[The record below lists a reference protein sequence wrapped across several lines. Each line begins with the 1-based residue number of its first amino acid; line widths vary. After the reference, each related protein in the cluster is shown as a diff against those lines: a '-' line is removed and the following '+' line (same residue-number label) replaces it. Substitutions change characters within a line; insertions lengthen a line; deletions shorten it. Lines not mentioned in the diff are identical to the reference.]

1 MFEANDYMSSSEKLV
16 AFLDGELPQE
26 DTTTLFY
33 ELAQNADLQDE
44 MRQFVHLR
52 NNLRNTQVVPQP
64 HLKNN
69 IMKNIGLKEGPLT
82 TFFDASSKTA
92 ALLIALF
99 YNRTSLSII
108 VVAML
113 SVGAIL
119 LLNNATDKYET
130 AKAPLQSQNLSVAVN
145 SGIPVS
151 ESLIADD
158 MNEQVESQSS
168 QDNDYVKSGAVSNV
182 KGKSNRRAIYSQ
194 TSNTG
199 KIADINTLTNDI
211 VKTNTNSDGVNNLVL
226 PTVFPSGINNFNIP
240 FGINSQS
247 PNRRRMVADNDLL
260 AGIMQNTTL
269 YINRMGARSYP
280 DFSLPGE
287 NNPLFNDLRIGIRY
301 KFADN
306 HSIGLAGGMEN
317 FLMTFDKEEADGII
331 YQYDQ
336 SWNGWWIGL
345 TYHYNFGELMNT
357 GLYPELNVL
366 AGSTPVGPLFRGGLG
381 MNYFITEDF
390 YLNFGFE
397 AGTMIFNQ
405 NQSSGNS
412 KWFSTEKLGYTIGVG
427 VGL

>member
-1 MFEANDYMSSSEKLV
+1 MFDANDYMSSSEKLV

-52 NNLRNTQVVPQP
+52 NNLRNTQVVPLP

-69 IMKNIGLKEGPLT
+69 ILKNIGLKEGPVT
-82 TFFDASSKTA
+82 TFLDASSKTA
-92 ALLIALF
+92 ALLVALF
-99 YNRTSLSII
+99 YNKTSLSII
-108 VVAML
+108 LVAML

-119 LLNNATDKYET
+119 ILNNATDNNDF
-130 AKAPLQSQNLSVAVN
+130 AKAPLQSQELSVAIN
-145 SGIPVS
+145 AGIPVT
-151 ESLIADD
+151 ESSIADD
-158 MNEQVESQSS
+158 MNKPVTSKMSKGNANTTSGVLSKMKSQSNGLAMNS
-168 QDNDYVKSGAVSNV
+168 
-182 KGKSNRRAIYSQ
+182 R
-194 TSNTG
+194 TSNAANSSG
-199 KIADINTLTNDI
+199 INTLTNDVI
-211 VKTNTNSDGVNNLVL
+211 NTNNTYDGGTNLVL

-240 FGINSQS
+240 FGVNIQS

-260 AGIMQNTTL
+260 AGIMQNTTI
-269 YINRMGARSYP
+269 YINRLDARSYP

-306 HSIGLAGGMEN
+306 HSIGLAGGLEN

-331 YQYDQ
+331 YRYDQ

-345 TYHYNFGELMNT
+345 TYHYNFGELLNT

-381 MNYFITEDF
+381 MNYYITEDF
-390 YLNFGFE
+390 YLNLGFE

-412 KWFSTEKLGYTIGVG
+412 KWFSTEKLGFTIGVG